1 MTLMAYQP
9 YSKQVLIGNWFDRRF
24 VNDEKSSGILPG
36 LNPPEGCEHHRTLN
50 EDTYTVTAYK
60 GEVPKNTYEEQR
72 LMRLR
77 NYVAATESNV
87 KLMDSLELCNN
98 FATTNTL
105 LYDWLPH
112 QRKELLKTLSLDVPP
127 KRLPHVDMLESFG
140 NITRTDNYVQRM
152 ECEMK
157 LSKLNNMRST
167 YATSFRKYNCD

>member
-1 MTLMAYQP
+1 MTLKAYQP

-36 LNPPEGCEHHRTLN
+36 LSPPEGCEHHRTVN
-50 EDTYTVTAYK
+50 EDTYS

-77 NYVAATESNV
+77 NYVASTASNV

-112 QRKELLKTLSLDVPP
+112 QRKEILKTLTLDVPP
-127 KRLPHVDMLESFG
+127 KRLPHVDMLESFD
-140 NITRTDNYVQRM
+140 NITRRDNCVQRM
-152 ECEMK
+152 ECEME
-157 LSKLNNMRST
+157 LNKLNNMRST